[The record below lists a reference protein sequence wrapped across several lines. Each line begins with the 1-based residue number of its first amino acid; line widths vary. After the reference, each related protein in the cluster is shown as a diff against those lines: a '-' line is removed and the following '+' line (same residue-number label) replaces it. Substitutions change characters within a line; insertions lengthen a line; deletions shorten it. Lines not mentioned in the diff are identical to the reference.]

1 MKKTLLLIILSI
13 LNSAVIY
20 AQYDQEKAQQ
30 LVKNYLNRKSLKVKS
45 TSFSSIQVLRSSFS
59 NTKQYK
65 NYQDKIDSLKLAGRR
80 IDARIAKMK
89 TTAELNQAKKDS
101 NRLSHELVA
110 TSDELIDFMTA
121 YKGNPVGWQ
130 IKANV
135 SKRSRKT
142 FYFNHELMQIDS
154 VR

>member
-20 AQYDQEKAQQ
+20 AQSDQEKAQQ
-30 LVKNYLNRKSLKVKS
+30 LVKNYLNRKNLKVKNI
-45 TSFSSIQVLRSSFS
+45 SFSSIQVLRSSFS

-142 FYFNHELMQIDS
+142 FYFNQELTQIDS